1 MLYTMQFTLHQYKN
15 AVKDDKEGSWSWYVR
30 GGKITCI
37 ILTVC
42 IEGEG
47 GDFWYHIM
55 KDELHMIRDDNL
67 FDNGPGVEAK
77 F

>member
-1 MLYTMQFTLHQYKN
+1 MIRK
-15 AVKDDKEGSWSWYVR
+15 VR
-30 GGKITCI
+30 DPGMGEGKITCI